1 MIIYPTNLYP
11 KEPTLLTMAAGE
23 DGFSTHM
30 LTLQTVPPAKPNPDD
45 FAQGCA
51 TGKIWQS
58 LPAKST
64 GQGGLGWTT
73 GLTQKTP
80 GDPYLQRSPMPPPE
94 VSGWGASRQLPCS
107 SLRAAVGRGAIAAS
121 HRTDRCWQSRQVGPR
136 DYSSQ
141 QPPRVPALS
150 PSTAPPPRPLGA
162 VVPPP
167 PPASPTDMLLLAK
180 EALCGRKH
188 SETCNMFL
196 FLKVYICMSA
206 LKNKF

>member
-1 MIIYPTNLYP
+1 MIIYPTNLYL

-23 DGFSTHM
+23 NGFSTHM

-94 VSGWGASRQLPCS
+94 VPGWGASRQLPCS

-121 HRTDRCWQSRQVGPR
+121 HRTDRCWQSRQVGTRGTTAPSSPR
-136 DYSSQ
+136 ASLPCSLRL
-141 QPPRVPALS
+141 PPRHALWG
-150 PSTAPPPRPLGA
+150 L
-162 VVPPP
+162 
-167 PPASPTDMLLLAK
+167 
-180 EALCGRKH
+180 
-188 SETCNMFL
+188 
-196 FLKVYICMSA
+196 
-206 LKNKF
+206 